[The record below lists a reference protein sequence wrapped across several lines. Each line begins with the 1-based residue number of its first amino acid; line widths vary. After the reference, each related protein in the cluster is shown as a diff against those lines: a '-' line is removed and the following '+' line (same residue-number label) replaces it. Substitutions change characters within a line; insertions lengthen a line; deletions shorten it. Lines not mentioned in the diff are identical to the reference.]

1 MLPNAHALA
10 RTQAIELLCQAQA
23 RGDLSVEAF
32 EERFGLVQEA
42 TNAAMIEAIVADLM
56 GLTPVEPMPALAR
69 GEQYE
74 LEAYPDYTPADALAV
89 PDEPLRI
96 TAVFGSA
103 QRAGPWT
110 VPPSIKCLAIFG
122 GLQLDFRE
130 AQFVTE
136 EVDLEISSYVAE
148 VKITVPFDVEIEQE
162 IHGVMNSI
170 KHGRNRAKRG
180 VAPAIRIWLHG
191 DAVMAN
197 IAIKEKEADPIDR
210 IPFEGVKHKVKGWL
224 GRRGRR
230 EEGGSGY

>member
-1 MLPNAHALA
+1 MHSNDHALA
-10 RTQAIELLCQAQA
+10 RTRAIELLCQAQA

-32 EERFGLVQEA
+32 ESRFGLVQEA

-74 LEAYPDYTPADALAV
+74 LEAYPDSTPADVLAV
-89 PDEPLRI
+89 SDAPLRI

-110 VPPSIKCLAIFG
+110 APPSIKCLAIFG
-122 GLQLDFRE
+122 SLQLDFRE
-130 AQFVTE
+130 AEFLTE
-136 EVDLEISSYVAE
+136 DVDLEISAYLAE
-148 VKITVPFDVEIEQE
+148 IKITVPLDVKIEHE

-170 KHGRNRAKRG
+170 KHGRSRARRG

-191 DAVMAN
+191 DAIMAT

-210 IPFEGVKHKVKGWL
+210 IPFEGLSERVKGWL
-224 GRRGRR
+224 GKGRMSK
-230 EEGGSGY
+230 E

>member
-1 MLPNAHALA
+1 MQPNAHALA

-32 EERFGLVQEA
+32 EARFGLVQEA

-89 PDEPLRI
+89 SDEPLRI

-122 GLQLDFRE
+122 SLQLDFRE
-130 AQFVTE
+130 AEFLTE
-136 EVDLEISSYVAE
+136 DVDLEISAYIAE
-148 VKITVPFDVEIEQE
+148 IKITVPLDVKIEHE
-162 IHGVMNSI
+162 IHGVMNSVG
-170 KHGRNRAKRG
+170 HSRSRAKRT
-180 VAPAIRIWLHG
+180 VAPVINIWFHG
-191 DAVMAN
+191 DAFVAD
-197 IAIKEKEADPIDR
+197 IKIKEKEADPIDR

-224 GRRGRR
+224 GRRGGR
-230 EEGGSGY
+230 EERGSGY